1 MEVDLD
7 ADEAVG
13 AEPADYI
20 EWEYTRHDGGDWY
33 GPAWEE
39 PVQRCGSLSRISGVA
54 AAFMAAASTVVLLQI
69 CRHAARSDSARRSG
83 ERGPSKKNGS
93 LIVHY

>member
-20 EWEYTRHDGGDWY
+20 EWEYTRHDGGDVETMVKQRQRPR
-33 GPAWEE
+33 GRVQT
-39 PVQRCGSLSRISGVA
+39 PV
-54 AAFMAAASTVVLLQI
+54 
-69 CRHAARSDSARRSG
+69 RHAQGRARDRAREG
-83 ERGPSKKNGS
+83 GGT
-93 LIVHY
+93 VG